1 MQNNYT
7 VQSFFQGFKTSFAHP
22 VLIGIFFAD
31 KVRSLIGIVMDS
43 FSAIMEQASIEDP
56 KDMNAVVVSE
66 MTISEETVKL
76 VRCSSSY
83 PLPFPSLRL

>member
-1 MQNNYT
+1 L
-7 VQSFFQGFKTSFAHP
+7 V
-22 VLIGIFFAD
+22 FFAD
-31 KVRSLIGIVMDS
+31 KVRSLTGIVMDS

-76 VRCSSSY
+76 VRCSSSHSLQ
-83 PLPFPSLRL
+83 LPSVFEATPQRGINSQDGIFATFEDHG